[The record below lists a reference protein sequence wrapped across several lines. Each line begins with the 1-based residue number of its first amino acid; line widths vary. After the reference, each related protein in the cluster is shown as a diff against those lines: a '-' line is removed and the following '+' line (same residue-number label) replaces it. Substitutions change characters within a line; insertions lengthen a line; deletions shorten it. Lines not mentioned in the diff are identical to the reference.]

1 MPHLEAVVAVKFVP
15 LMVSVKAALPATA
28 VVGLRLVIVGGG
40 GLTVNVAPAEVPL
53 TLLTVTLA
61 VPVVAIR
68 LAGMAAVNWV
78 ALMKVVA
85 RAVAPHEEVVVA
97 VKFVPLMVSVKAAE
111 PATSVVGFR
120 LVMEGGE
127 LTDNAKAALEAP
139 TKVVVSESDDKFEF
153 EDGEGADVGAAVR
166 REAIGEGFVPLMGG
180 VRTAPPVDP
189 IAGVTPVTAFG
200 GADE

>member
-1 MPHLEAVVAVKFVP
+1 MVASAVVPHLEA
-15 LMVSVKAALPATA
+15 
-28 VVGLRLVIVGGG
+28 
-40 GLTVNVAPAEVPL
+40 
-53 TLLTVTLA
+53 
-61 VPVVAIR
+61 
-68 LAGMAAVNWV
+68 
-78 ALMKVVA
+78 
-85 RAVAPHEEVVVA
+85 VVA